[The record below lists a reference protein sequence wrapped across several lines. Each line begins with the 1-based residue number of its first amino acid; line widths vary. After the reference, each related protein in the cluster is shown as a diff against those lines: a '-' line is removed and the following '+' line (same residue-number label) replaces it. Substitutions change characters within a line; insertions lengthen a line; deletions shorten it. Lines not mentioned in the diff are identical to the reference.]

1 MPSTRTT
8 YVAAVVAGLL
18 PVVLSFPYLNPFAGL
33 LTGVSTAIAV
43 LLLSDIADNGYS
55 SELQRWVT
63 LAAVVGA
70 CLFFGNGLLSAG
82 LFSEAFVPMLLLPP
96 AAIGVWML
104 GRLTFPG
111 YPKSLGR
118 RRSLTTGLVV
128 CSLVAYGAFHGA
140 VGLLAGI
147 STGVIVG
154 LASWLTSPLG
164 PLLDTTDDS

>member
-18 PVVLSFPYLNPFAGL
+18 PVVLSFPYFNPFAGL
-33 LTGVSTAIAV
+33 LTGVSTAVAV

-55 SELQRWVT
+55 TEPQRWVT

-70 CLFFGNGLLSAG
+70 CLFFGDGLLSARPI
-82 LFSEAFVPMLLLPP
+82 LESFVPMLLLPP
-96 AAIGVWML
+96 AAIAVLML
-104 GRLTFPG
+104 GRLSFPG
-111 YPKSLGR
+111 YPESLGR

-128 CSLVAYGAFHGA
+128 SSLVAYGAFHGA

-147 STGVIVG
+147 STGVLAG
-154 LASWLTSPLG
+154 LVSWLTSPLG
-164 PLLDTTDDS
+164 PLLDTADDS